1 MDGNGSVSNY
11 VHIEPFSL
19 TFGNNLAIHR
29 AGNFVCTQSLR
40 PANVCYPGTDFKLIS
55 RAGVEKILNP
65 MSARNPTFI
74 FWLIKPG
81 NRLRLTRSGILYP
94 LYIDSV
100 IGMAIL
106 FNSALRNDKCIS
118 KEGKGR
124 HKNISVRRMFVH
136 ITCRCQIKR

>member
-40 PANVCYPGTDFKLIS
+40 PAKVRHPGTDFKLIS
-55 RAGVEKILNP
+55 RAWVGKILNP
-65 MSARNPTFI
+65 MSARNPAFI
-74 FWLIKPG
+74 FWLIKLG
-81 NRLRLTRSGILYP
+81 GRLWLTRSGILYP

-106 FNSALRNDKCIS
+106 LNSALRNDKCIS

-136 ITCRCQIKR
+136 IICCCQIKR

>member
-19 TFGNNLAIHR
+19 TFGNNLAICC

-40 PANVCYPGTDFKLIS
+40 PANVRHPGTNFKFIS

-65 MSARNPTFI
+65 MSARNPAFI
-74 FWLIKPG
+74 FWLIKLG
-81 NRLRLTRSGILYP
+81 DRLRLTRSGVLYP
-94 LYIDSV
+94 LHIDSV
-100 IGMAIL
+100 IDMAI
-106 FNSALRNDKCIS
+106 FINSALRNDKGIS
-118 KEGKGR
+118 KEGWGR

-136 ITCRCQIKR
+136 ITSRCQIKR